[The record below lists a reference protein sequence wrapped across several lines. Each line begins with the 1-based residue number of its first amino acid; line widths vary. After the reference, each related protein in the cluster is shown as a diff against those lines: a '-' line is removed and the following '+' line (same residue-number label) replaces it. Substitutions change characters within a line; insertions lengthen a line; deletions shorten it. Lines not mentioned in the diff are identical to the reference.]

1 MPLIQVLTLSAFV
14 AAKSAFAYP
23 HSQSAVY
30 KRGQE
35 PLSAIGVVLVGLA
48 GALLGVGTCT
58 KLASTR
64 GSFLKEITHSVVLL
78 VYLVMH
84 VPSWYRNWK
93 ERRRTAELMNGLPAL
108 RPSQSVNASVTVL
121 GDGDMEPTIMK
132 FGRTSG
138 TSAFSTP
145 VLSRAATRDTH
156 TTPWATP
163 RVSYSKATSPIPF
176 TPTPEAQCSST
187 PSITVTPA

>member
-1 MPLIQVLTLSAFV
+1 MLVVTLSALV
-14 AAKSAFAYP
+14 AAKSALAYP
-23 HSQSAVY
+23 HSRSALY
-30 KRGQE
+30 KRGAE

-48 GALLGVGTCT
+48 GAILGVGTCA

-64 GSFLKEITHSVVLL
+64 GSFLKEITYSSVLL

-93 ERRRTAELMNGLPAL
+93 ERRRTAQIMNGLPAL
-108 RPSQSVNASVTVL
+108 RPSQSTNASVTVL
-121 GDGDMEPTIMK
+121 GDGDMGSTIMK

-138 TSAFSTP
+138 TSTFSTP

-156 TTPWATP
+156 TTPWTSTRA
-163 RVSYSKATSPIPF
+163 SYSKTTSLTPF
-176 TPTPEAQCSST
+176 SSTPEAQCSNA
-187 PSITVTPA
+187 PSIVVTPV